1 MKKTITKFALIA
13 LTLLCTVP
21 AYADWRYGLK
31 ASYDN
36 TGATWTIDG
45 KRYST
50 RNISGFSLGPVFGY
64 EFIDYFSVQSGLY
77 FSMNGFATGEH
88 GFIKNYE
95 YVVEETIRLYY
106 LQLPVY
112 AVGQYPLKD
121 DAILLLEVGPH
132 FACGVA
138 DHYTASAKFIN
149 AEGEQEESASNIAF
163 GQSLSRFNVAMHVGI
178 GAEYLGARLM
188 VGYDFGLFDT
198 VLTEDTELR
207 SGGFTVSIGY
217 MF

>member
-1 MKKTITKFALIA
+1 MKKTIIKFALVA

-45 KRYST
+45 KRYTT
-50 RNISGFSLGPVFGY
+50 RNISGFSLGPVFAY

-88 GFIKNYE
+88 SFVKSIE
-95 YVVEETIRLYY
+95 YVAEETLRLYY

-121 DAILLLEVGPH
+121 EATLLLEVGPH
-132 FACGVA
+132 FACGVT
-138 DHYTASAKFIN
+138 DHYTSSAKII
-149 AEGEQEESASNIAF
+149 GTDLEQEESASNVVFDQAM
-163 GQSLSRFNVAMHVGI
+163 SRFNVAMHVGI
-178 GAEYLGARLM
+178 GAEFLGARLM

-198 VLTEDTELR
+198 VLTDETELR
-207 SGGFTVSIGY
+207 TGGFTVSIGY

>member
-1 MKKTITKFALIA
+1 MKKTMIKFALIA

-45 KRYST
+45 ERYTT
-50 RNISGFSLGPVFGY
+50 RNISGFSLGPTVAY

-77 FSMNGFATGEH
+77 FSMNGFATGDH
-88 GFIKNYE
+88 SFVKNIE
-95 YVVEETIRLYY
+95 YVAEETVRLYY
-106 LQLPVY
+106 LQLPLY

-121 DAILLLEVGPH
+121 DATLLLEVGPH
-132 FACGVA
+132 FACGLT
-138 DHYTASAKFIN
+138 DHVTTSIKIL
-149 AEGEQEESASNIAF
+149 GTDIEEETSESNIAF
-163 GQSLSRFNVAMHVGI
+163 DQKLSRFNVAMHVGI